1 MSLGEF
7 ASWEKF
13 ENFHEPP
20 ETVFRHNIK
29 HIKVRGQMNFVHLQ
43 MPFQVIFHK
52 TLLLIKIIGS
62 ALGSSLYPR
71 YPPYPSPLPLP
82 PTPPPPVMLCTHLAP
97 NATLI
102 RVEWE
107 SCQFC
112 KYHLK
117 RYHHCGPPIFGI
129 W

>member
-1 MSLGEF
+1 MKVAFTEVFFFIIRLKQREAIVSLGEF

-13 ENFHEPP
+13 ENFHESP

-62 ALGSSLYPR
+62 ALG
-71 YPPYPSPLPLP
+71 
-82 PTPPPPVMLCTHLAP
+82 
-97 NATLI
+97 
-102 RVEWE
+102 
-107 SCQFC
+107 
-112 KYHLK
+112 
-117 RYHHCGPPIFGI
+117 
-129 W
+129 